1 MLVQDR
7 LSGYIHE
14 VPDYGYAEAEMSSW
28 PNPQTHGLGE
38 VYDGLGNSL
47 GLWFLPKLIKG
58 AVSAV
63 KGLVTGGAAPPVFQ
77 QPAPMA
83 PMPMPM
89 MRPAGCPPCPPYG
102 PGFPQPG
109 APYPLPMTR
118 RRRRR
123 RR

>member
-14 VPDYGYAEAEMSSW
+14 VPDYGEPDLSGW
-28 PNPQTHGLGE
+28 PDPQAYGLGE

-58 AVSAV
+58 AANVV
-63 KGLVTGGAAPPVFQ
+63 KGLLPGASAPR
-77 QPAPMA
+77 PAQMA
-83 PMPMPM
+83 PT
-89 MRPAGCPPCPPYG
+89 RPAGCPPCPPYG
-102 PGFPQPG
+102 MQRPGLQPPG
-109 APYPLPMTR
+109 APYPFAMMR

>member
-1 MLVQDR
+1 MLVQDM

-14 VPDYGYAEAEMSSW
+14 VPDYGEPEMSGW
-28 PNPQTHGLGE
+28 PDPQTYGLGE

-58 AVSAV
+58 AASAV
-63 KGLVTGGAAPPVFQ
+63 RGLLPGGGVRPSLPQPV
-77 QPAPMA
+77 PMA
-83 PMPMPM
+83 PTMP
-89 MRPAGCPPCPPYG
+89 AACPPCPAYGMPRPPFPPGTPY
-102 PGFPQPG
+102 PFPQS
-109 APYPLPMTR
+109 R

>member
-14 VPDYGYAEAEMSSW
+14 VPDYGYGEPEMSGW
-28 PNPQTHGLGE
+28 PDPQAYGLGE
-38 VYDGLGNSL
+38 VYDGLGNSM

-63 KGLVTGGAAPPVFQ
+63 KGLVTGGGGMRPSFPMPAPAAPT
-77 QPAPMA
+77 
-83 PMPMPM
+83 MPP
-89 MRPAGCPPCPPYG
+89 GCPPCPPYAMQR
-102 PGFPQPG
+102 PGFPPPG
-109 APYPLPMTR
+109 VPYPFPITRPR

-123 RR
+123 

>member
-14 VPDYGYAEAEMSSW
+14 VPDYGEPDMSGW
-28 PNPQTHGLGE
+28 PDPQTYGLGE

-58 AVSAV
+58 AVGAV
-63 KGLVTGGAAPPVFQ
+63 KGLVTGGARPALPA
-77 QPAPMA
+77 PAPMA
-83 PMPMPM
+83 PAMP
-89 MRPAGCPPCPPYG
+89 AACPPCPPYAMSR
-102 PGFPQPG
+102 PGFPPPG
-109 APYPLPMTR
+109 APYPFPMTR